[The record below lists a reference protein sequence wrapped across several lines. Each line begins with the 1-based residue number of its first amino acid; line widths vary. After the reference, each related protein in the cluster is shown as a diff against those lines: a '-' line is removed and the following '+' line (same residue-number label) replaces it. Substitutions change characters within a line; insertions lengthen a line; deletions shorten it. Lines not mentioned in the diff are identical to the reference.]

1 MAGHPLRPATRQRL
15 GGPSPRQQADRTRP
29 HPMPQKHFP
38 HPHAKVR
45 SIRHYHPF
53 PGAIPVHGAGWSR
66 ITHPFATLTSQAKPG
81 RIPFDL
87 HVLST
92 PPAFILSQNR
102 TLHKKTFM
110 ESQQT
115 ALKKKKDGPS
125 LKERTVT
132 QKPRHPSNPLGY
144 HTGGHRTGNQRPP
157 HNQQRPCDEV
167 VQYTLL
173 SSQTTTHGRRTPP
186 DPVQKL
192 TNRQQDE

>member
-1 MAGHPLRPATRQRL
+1 
-15 GGPSPRQQADRTRP
+15 
-29 HPMPQKHFP
+29 MPQKHFP

-173 SSQTTTHGRRTPP
+173 SSQTTTHTHNHTNQP
-186 DPVQKL
+186 DRQAVSGSKKKTYTTTAPN
-192 TNRQQDE
+192 TNHFSKTQ